1 MEIPMT
7 RHRNAG
13 FIFLY
18 VPWWLNIVLAAV
30 CYGAIAYGLPMLA
43 DDGPVI
49 ASIARGLRPLAPYL
63 AIFFLALAAVGIVAE
78 LRRLR
83 QVAADQTDPTKLCSL
98 SYENMQSALIA
109 ALQRRNFSV
118 QVADGGDGVDLLLHA
133 GNGDLWIVNF
143 RNWQVAVIDAPAIG
157 KLFGVM
163 AAKGAVACVFLT
175 SGGFTVEAV
184 RFANGQPIHLVD
196 GPQLLD
202 MLQSP
207 AEPVAAA
214 AA

>member
-1 MEIPMT
+1 MNK
-7 RHRNAG
+7 HRNAG

-18 VPWWLNIVLAAV
+18 IPWWLNIALAGV
-30 CYGAIAYGLPMLA
+30 SYGSIVYGLPLLA

-63 AIFFLALAAVGIVAE
+63 AIFFLALAAIGIVAE

-83 QVAADQTDPTKLCSL
+83 QVVADETNPTTLCSL
-98 SYENMQSALIA
+98 SWENMQSALIA
-109 ALQRRNFSV
+109 AFQRRNFSV
-118 QVADGGDGVDLLLHA
+118 QVADGSDGVDLLLHA

-143 RNWQVAVIDAPAIG
+143 RNWKVAVIDASAIRE
-157 KLFGVM
+157 LFGVM

-184 RFANGQPIHLVD
+184 RFANGQAIHLVD
-196 GPQLLD
+196 GPQLLEL
-202 MLQSP
+202 LQSP
-207 AEPVAAA
+207 AQPIAAA
-214 AA
+214 AV